1 MKAFIIA
8 YEPKRFTAVSGLKA
22 FELEIKAYEV
32 EEIESVVEHDDE
44 VQSK

>member
-1 MKAFIIA
+1 MSQ
-8 YEPKRFTAVSGLKA
+8 ERFTAVSWTKGVRTRKV
-22 FELEIKAYEV
+22 KAYEV

>member
-1 MKAFIIA
+1 HGGFWTKGVRTR
-8 YEPKRFTAVSGLKA
+8 KV
-22 FELEIKAYEV
+22 KAYEV